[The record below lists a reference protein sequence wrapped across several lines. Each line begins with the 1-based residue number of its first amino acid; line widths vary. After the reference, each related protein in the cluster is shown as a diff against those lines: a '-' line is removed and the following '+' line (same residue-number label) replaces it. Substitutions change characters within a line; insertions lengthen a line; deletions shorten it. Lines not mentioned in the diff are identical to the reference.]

1 MMMIFVTDIYEELDW
16 LPSFINVSYNCF
28 NDLKHIIYEQLEKQ
42 TTEKNKRQYNSAN
55 YAETGMRI
63 IYKTHCILFI
73 SIGDRAHAT
82 IV

>member
-1 MMMIFVTDIYEELDW
+1 MMIIFATDIYGDLDW
-16 LPSFINVSYNCF
+16 LQSFINVSYNYF

-42 TTEKNKRQYNSAN
+42 TTEKNKKQYNSAN